1 MIGILLSATAHA
13 LPGDDLAAAI
23 TPVKARFSA
32 GTSQSNGTAGW
43 ADIDDVHVEIQGKS
57 TPVHGVT
64 IPVGTKWK
72 YTQGNW
78 REHFAY
84 ILNGGSLKFKDFG
97 QPNMSSQRWVLPETY
112 GSSKDKVTFRRPTLT
127 ESWNYVTSQISFSK
141 IPELRGYTVV
151 GNYYINESASKTKGR
166 DSDWFTAAT
175 NFNVTNGGNY
185 DQYLP
190 PKDDPDE
197 PDGYYEAYFSRHAW
211 IQVLKSEAVRDQPA
225 RALLFVV
232 AFSLQQTDMRRGS
245 STTPVA
251 GWPWAVRFNEIR
263 ISDITNQNATA
274 VAKPLITVTNVDSVA
289 TKGSASDH
297 GLVRISRSGPITTT
311 LSVAAR
317 WTKNPSGSGGAQV
330 LLGSTNLA
338 SSFTVPFSAGQAS
351 RDIVVKGL
359 TSAIYTP
366 NEAVSVSVTD
376 QPHYDVDSAR
386 RSATVNVVDPSPPV
400 ATITATQPDA
410 YLPNPNGA
418 FRVALSREASVPITV
433 RYGVVGTAPANVRYR
448 ALSGT
453 VTFPARTT
461 TSNIPVIPIQ
471 TNAVTPVQTVITNLT
486 SGSDYSLG
494 NPRSATVNI
503 HDNHDNVFS
512 IVADNAATRAGGPPA
527 SFKVVR
533 SGDNLAPITLSW
545 NLTGDAL
552 ASTHYTPSL
561 PTFVTFGQNV
571 REMPF
576 TLNAVAGL
584 AANRILGIEL
594 VGRPQYTLG
603 VPSSADLQFQGK
615 PPVTKVH
622 INATIFSGASI
633 PADAVDAWVPEG
645 VTVKGGII
653 ALGNGDVPPSSQP
666 PTLIPQPEYLD
677 GTWIP
682 PVVPYGIDIRLKHIR
697 KEAQ

>member
-1 MIGILLSATAHA
+1 MIGILISTTAQA

-57 TPVHGVT
+57 TPVHGTT

-127 ESWNYVTSQISFSK
+127 ESWNYVTSQISISK

-185 DQYLP
+185 DQYMP

-245 STTPVA
+245 STTPVP

-263 ISDITNQNATA
+263 ISDIINQNATA
-274 VAKPLITVTNVDSVA
+274 VSNPIISATSVDPVA
-289 TKGSASDH
+289 TKGSASDY
-297 GLVRISRSGPITTT
+297 GLVRFSRSGSTAAG
-311 LSVAAR
+311 LSVTGR
-317 WTKNPSGSGGAQV
+317 WAKSPSGGSGVQV
-330 LLGSTNLA
+330 LLGTSNLS
-338 SSFTVPFSAGQAS
+338 SSFVVTFSAGQAS
-351 RDIVVKGL
+351 RDLVVKGL
-359 TSAIYTP
+359 ADPLYTP
-366 NEAVSVSVTD
+366 NETVTITLTD
-376 QPHYDVDSAR
+376 QSFYDVDPAR
-386 RSATVNVVDPSPPV
+386 RSATVNLVDSSPPV

-410 YLPNPNGA
+410 YPSGPNGA
-418 FRVALSREASVPITV
+418 FQVALSREASVPITV
-433 RYGVVGTAPANVRYR
+433 NYGVAGTAPANVRYR
-448 ALSGT
+448 PLSGT

-461 TSNIPVIPIQ
+461 TSAISVVPIR
-471 TNAVTPVQTVITNLT
+471 TSAVTPVQTVIANLL
-486 SGSDYSLG
+486 SGSNYNLG

-503 HDNHDNVFS
+503 HDDHDNVFS
-512 IVADNAATRAGGPPA
+512 IVTENAATQRGGAPV

-533 SGDNLAPITLSW
+533 SGEHLLPMTVPLS
-545 NLTGDAL
+545 LTGDAI
-552 ASTHYTPSL
+552 ASNDYTPSL
-561 PTFVTFGQNV
+561 PTSVTFGENV
-571 REMPF
+571 REVPF
-576 TLNAVAGL
+576 ALSAATGLTSNRSLGVQLVAQ
-584 AANRILGIEL
+584 
-594 VGRPQYTLG
+594 PQYTLG
-603 VPSSADLQFQGK
+603 TPSSADFQFQGK
-615 PPVTKVH
+615 PPVTKVN
-622 INATIFSGASI
+622 INATIFSGAST

-653 ALGNGDVPPSSQP
+653 ALGNGDVPPSSNP

-682 PVVPYGIDIRLKHIR
+682 PVVPYGIDIRIKELSR
-697 KEAQ
+697 EAQ